1 MEPFTYTQ
9 VPSGMHPMQ
18 GEGVI
23 NATGQKFYFR
33 CRNGKVSITISKS
46 DQTVYSIDDKGAAAE
61 YVERLNLDT
70 FDELPLEC
78 VNVLVRRWV
87 NTYLALS

>member
-46 DQTVYSIDDKGAAAE
+46 DQTVYTIKDHGAAAE
-61 YVERLNLDT
+61 YAERLQLDT
-70 FDELPLEC
+70 FDELPLDV
-78 VNVLVRRWV
+78 VNLLVRRWV
-87 NTYLALS
+87 NTYLALT